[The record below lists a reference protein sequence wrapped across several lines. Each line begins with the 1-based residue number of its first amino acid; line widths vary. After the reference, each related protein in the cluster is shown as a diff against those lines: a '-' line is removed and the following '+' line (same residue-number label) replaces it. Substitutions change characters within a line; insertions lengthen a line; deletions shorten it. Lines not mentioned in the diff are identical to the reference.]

1 MKKHRYR
8 LEAIIETWMH
18 EDKFAE
24 VAEKRM
30 DDAFGRDIEDLVVYR
45 ICP

>member
-1 MKKHRYR
+1 MKKLRYR
-8 LEAIIETWMH
+8 VEAIVETWMD

-24 VAEKRM
+24 VAERRL